1 MSRYLDLLKQA
12 DKLEVEW
19 QKQVLEL
26 EAQSNPKPSTI
37 LAVNQLA
44 RQASD
49 LREDARMMTTENG
62 Y

>member
-37 LAVNQLA
+37 LAVNQNSITLKDQVKA
-44 RQASD
+44 RI
-49 LREDARMMTTENG
+49 G
-62 Y
+62 VI